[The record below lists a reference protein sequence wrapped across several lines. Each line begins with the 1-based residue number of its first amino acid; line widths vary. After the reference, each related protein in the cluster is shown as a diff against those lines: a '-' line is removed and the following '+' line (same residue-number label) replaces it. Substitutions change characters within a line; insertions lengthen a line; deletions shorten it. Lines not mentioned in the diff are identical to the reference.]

1 MMLCSSNSMTDSYSP
16 SSVSFHHGS
25 TPDLLRITMSH
36 TKEVAVEEEEAFLSP
51 SPSRND
57 TVCSQEG
64 KGRRVTRYL
73 RLILEVVMA
82 IIIIAL
88 LVHIIHER
96 AEANR
101 TPVPRFSRKTYR
113 FLPDPNYVRDDML
126 FNEQDT
132 LNTLHSWLP
141 LSSEARGYVQVP
153 DYASYST
160 LGDPYTVAID
170 RTSDGPAYMMSV
182 FHQLHCLS
190 YIVDNYQRG
199 YAGANLTK
207 EIAHHSAHC
216 FDYLRQSIM
225 CAADTNLEGETEAGP
240 GWGSDHQCADYD
252 AVLAWANEHSAMK
265 WRTGL
270 LPGVAIL

>member
-1 MMLCSSNSMTDSYSP
+1 M
-16 SSVSFHHGS
+16 H
-25 TPDLLRITMSH
+25 H
-36 TKEVAVEEEEAFLSP
+36 TKEAAEEEQTFLPP
-51 SPSRND
+51 SSSHDD
-57 TVCSQEG
+57 TIWIQA
-64 KGRRVTRYL
+64 RRGNQVTRYL
-73 RLILEVVMA
+73 RLVLEAGMA
-82 IIIIAL
+82 IVIIVL
-88 LVHIIHER
+88 SVHVIRGRVEDG
-96 AEANR
+96 R
-101 TPVPRFSRKTYR
+101 TPVPKFPRKTYK

-126 FNEQDT
+126 FKEQDT

-141 LSSEARGYVQVP
+141 LSADARGYIQVP
-153 DYASYST
+153 NHESYDT

-170 RTSDGPAYMMSV
+170 RMNDGPAYMMSV

-190 YIVDNYQRG
+190 YIIDHYQRG
-199 YAGANLTK
+199 YAGANLTE

-216 FDYLRQSIM
+216 FDYLRQSVM

-252 AVLAWANEHSAMK
+252 AVLAWANKHGAMA